1 VNWLT
6 SSGPAGAARR
16 VALVVAL
23 LALAAL
29 VLAPPAGVRTDDLP
43 FVDDSDGGESRP
55 SSLQILAAAL
65 PARPAVL
72 TEPGPSGHATPRAS
86 TLSAGPVLPRTLPSR
101 DPPRG

>member
-1 VNWLT
+1 
-6 SSGPAGAARR
+6 

-55 SSLQILAAAL
+55 SSSLQVLAAVL
-65 PARPAVL
+65 PALPAVL
-72 TEPGPSGHATPRAS
+72 TEPGPSAHAAPRAS
-86 TLSAGPVLPRTLPSR
+86 ALSAGPVLRRTLPSR
-101 DPPRG
+101 APPRG